1 MTEEESGTAG
11 FERWWAFGSKII
23 APATLLSSLLFY
35 FGYVSSRAQ
44 YRYFGL
50 DVDTVGLSTRDYV
63 MRSPQAL
70 LVPLLAISLGGAGL
84 LLLHLAVRRHPLP
97 RPAVRAIL
105 GFGVLGVLA
114 GVVLIGAYAAVGDW
128 PAYPLVTPLLLAAGS
143 AAVLYA
149 IRLPAAPS
157 FLQRADD
164 ESRGLRRG
172 VLAFAMVAIVGCLF
186 WVTATVAEWTGLGNG
201 MRTARHLD
209 RLAPVI
215 LDTRERLFLTDGIVR
230 EKALP
235 VGEGDEF
242 RYRYRGLRLL
252 VQGDGAMFLVPEQWS
267 PSDST
272 VMVRLDSSVRVQFR
286 FVDRAP

>member
-1 MTEEESGTAG
+1 MAEEEPGSAR

-70 LVPLLAISLGGAGL
+70 LVPVLAISLGGAGL

-97 RPAVRAIL
+97 VSAVRALLAI
-105 GFGVLGVLA
+105 GVLCVVA

-149 IRLPAAPS
+149 MRLPGAPG
-157 FLQRADD
+157 FLQRADT
-164 ESRGLRRG
+164 EGRGLRRG

-186 WVTATVAEWTGLGNG
+186 WATATVAEWTGLGNG

-215 LDTRERLFLTDGIVR
+215 LDTKERLFLTDGIVT

-235 VGEGDEF
+235 VGEGEEF

-252 VQGDGAMFLVPEQWS
+252 VQGDGAMFLVPERWS